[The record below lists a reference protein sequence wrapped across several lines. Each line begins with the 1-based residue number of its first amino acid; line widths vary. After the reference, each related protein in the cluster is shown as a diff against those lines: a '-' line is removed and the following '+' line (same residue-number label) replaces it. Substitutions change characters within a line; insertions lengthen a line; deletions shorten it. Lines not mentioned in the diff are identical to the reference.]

1 LAALRLQAVEK
12 GLQITDR
19 RGIVQKAR
27 KKEVQAGS
35 GAGSKAFLVFP
46 ARIYA
51 LNRGKSIKNG
61 QTDMRNSLLEAVAA

>member
-1 LAALRLQAVEK
+1 
-12 GLQITDR
+12 
-19 RGIVQKAR
+19 VQKAR

-35 GAGSKAFLVFP
+35 GAGSKAFLVFS
-46 ARIYA
+46 ASLSA